1 MSLRARIAAPEEGG
15 SGRED
20 GHLVAVYRAKLLEE
34 IDLAEMSSL
43 AAAERRMRLERVL
56 GHIISREGPVLSSA
70 ERSQLIRRVVD
81 EALGLGVLEPL
92 LADASITEIMV
103 NGPDSIFVERA
114 GRVEQLPLRFASN
127 EQLMQT
133 IERIVST
140 VNRRVD
146 ESNPMVDARLPT
158 GERVNVIIPPL
169 ALTGPTLT
177 IRRFPRAYTLPEL
190 IGLGSLDE
198 QMLMLL
204 AAFVRARFNVIV
216 SGGTGSGKTTL
227 LNALSGLVPSHERI
241 ITIEDSAELQLQQ
254 EHVIRLESRPRT
266 WRARARSPSAT
277 WSATPCVCAP
287 TASSSVRSAAA
298 RPSTCSRPCRRATT
312 VRSRPSTRTPPRTP

>member
-1 MSLRARIAAPEEGG
+1 
-15 SGRED
+15 
-20 GHLVAVYRAKLLEE
+20 
-34 IDLAEMSSL
+34 
-43 AAAERRMRLERVL
+43 
-56 GHIISREGPVLSSA
+56 
-70 ERSQLIRRVVD
+70 
-81 EALGLGVLEPL
+81 
-92 LADASITEIMV
+92 
-103 NGPDSIFVERA
+103 
-114 GRVEQLPLRFASN
+114 
-127 EQLMQT
+127 MQT

-190 IGLGSLDE
+190 IGLGTLDE

-227 LNALSGLVPSHERI
+227 LNALSGLIPSHERI

-254 EHVIRLESRPRT
+254 EHVIRLNPGPRT
-266 WRARARSPSAT
+266 SRARARSPSAT
-277 WSATPCVCAP
+277 WSATRCACAQ
-287 TASSSVRSAAA
+287 TASSSVRSAAV

-312 VRSRPSTRTPPRTP
+312 VRSLRSTRIPPRTP